1 MSDFRREVLKI
12 NKSRVNRIKNS
23 NGVYDAYKWIR
34 KNKWLDIG
42 RPLTEHEFY
51 TIIRSINKL
60 LVNSILNGDDII
72 LPHRMGSIELRKYN
86 AKVSIK
92 NDEIITNLP
101 IDWNRTLQLW
111 EEDEESYKSRLL
123 VRMEEKEIFKVF
135 YNKRIANYNNKAF
148 MKFEVNRYLK
158 RGLTQRIK
166 NKLIDAFKL

>member
-1 MSDFRREVLKI
+1 
-12 NKSRVNRIKNS
+12 
-23 NGVYDAYKWIR
+23 
-34 KNKWLDIG
+34 
-42 RPLTEHEFY
+42 
-51 TIIRSINKL
+51 
-60 LVNSILNGDDII
+60 
-72 LPHRMGSIELRKYN
+72 MGSIELRKYN
-86 AKVSIK
+86 AEVSIK

-111 EEDEESYKSRLL
+111 EEDEESYKNKLL

>member
-1 MSDFRREVLKI
+1 MSNFRREVLKI

-51 TIIRSINKL
+51 TIIRSIYKL
-60 LVNSILNGDDII
+60 LVSSILNGDDII

-135 YNKRIANYNNKAF
+135 YNKRTANYNNKAF